1 MIVLNRI
8 KPRFSGQ
15 QVLASGISNQV
26 VTFDISF
33 PDTNY
38 SVITGLTN
46 ELDLESS
53 IYPMVVRVKT
63 KDSFTVYFSDCMD
76 SDNYILEWSAV
87 VL

>member
-1 MIVLNRI
+1 MIVLKRT
-8 KPRFSGQ
+8 KQRFNGQ
-15 QVLASGISNQV
+15 QALSSGISNQV

-53 IYPMVVRVKT
+53 IYTMVVRAKT
-63 KDSFTVYFSDCMD
+63 KDGFTVYFSDCMD
-76 SDNYILEWSAV
+76 SDNYILEWSAA